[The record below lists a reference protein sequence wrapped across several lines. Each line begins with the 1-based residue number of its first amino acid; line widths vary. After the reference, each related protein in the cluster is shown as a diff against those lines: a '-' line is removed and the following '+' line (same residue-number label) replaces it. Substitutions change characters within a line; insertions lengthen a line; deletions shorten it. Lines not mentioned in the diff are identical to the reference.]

1 MQKSAVTI
9 ILTLVI
15 GQMGCNPLHTRV
27 APNRALEAYET
38 PVFTIPNRENPT
50 SQQATGWSFF
60 NDPELEDALKQV
72 WKDNLTI
79 AQSLSRLKAAK
90 AAKDVANASWFP
102 TVDLNG
108 TRSKSE
114 SFMFGRTFAQ
124 DQWTASV
131 AASYEVDLFDRLGG
145 TRRAAALEH
154 EATRHDARAVRITV
168 SATYA
173 DAWFQHRE
181 AVKAIDLYRE
191 QRNTSEA
198 FFSLTRARFSNGLAT
213 ATDVLQQRQQL
224 EALLTMAAPLEARVA
239 LTAHQLRVLEGKVP
253 TSDGSLQGVTLP
265 AAPEIAQLK
274 LDVSRLMTRPD
285 LVAARLRVAAVDE
298 QVGAA
303 LANRLPSLRL
313 SGNIGVGAESFSDLL
328 DQWFFGIT
336 TSLIAPLFDG
346 GRRSAEVERQRAL
359 LELALNQYRALY
371 LTAIREVKDALILA
385 HQEDIRLA
393 ALTQELQTAEQLLT
407 ETKRRYMNGVGSYL
421 AVLNALQTF
430 QRKERERLTTRRNQ
444 LTHRISLWR
453 ALGGVYTL
461 PSQQV
466 ALPERFKNTDA

>member
-1 MQKSAVTI
+1 M
-9 ILTLVI
+9 LV
-15 GQMGCNPLHTRV
+15 GELLGCNPLHTRV
-27 APNRALEAYET
+27 EPNRALEQYEV
-38 PVFTIPNRENPT
+38 PVFTISNGKKDLSRA
-50 SQQATGWSFF
+50 ATGWSFF
-60 NDPELEDALKQV
+60 KDPALETALEQV
-72 WKDNLTI
+72 WNENLSI

-154 EATRHDARAVRITV
+154 EATRQDVRAVRITV

-181 AVKAIDLYRE
+181 AIKALELYRA
-191 QRNTSEA
+191 QRDTSKA
-198 FFSLTRARFSNGLAT
+198 FFALTRARFTSGLAT

-224 EALLTMAAPLEARVA
+224 EALLTMEAPLDARVA

-253 TSDGSLQGVTLP
+253 TNDGPRESVSLP
-265 AAPEIAQLK
+265 EAPDVDQLK
-274 LDVSRLMTRPD
+274 LDISRLMTRPD
-285 LVAARLRVAAVDE
+285 LVAARLRVSAVDE

-313 SGNIGVGAESFSDLL
+313 TGNIGVGAESFSDLL

-359 LELALNQYRALY
+359 LDLALNQYRALY
-371 LTAIREVKDALILA
+371 LTAIREVKDALVLA
-385 HQEDIRLA
+385 HQEDLRLT
-393 ALTQELQTAEQLLT
+393 ALTQELQTADQLLT

-461 PSQQV
+461 PARQE
-466 ALPERFKNTDA
+466 AFPERVKDTDA